1 MLYACDNCSYLFES
15 DEALE
20 QCPDCGEF
28 AVRAATDQEIEELNS
43 RAMDWDDGGELF
55 GQTKI

>member
-15 DEALE
+15 NEELE
-20 QCPDCGEF
+20 QCPNCGKF
-28 AVRAATDQEIEELNS
+28 AIRVANDQEIEEFDS
-43 RAMDWDDGGELF
+43 RANDWDDGGDLF

>member
-15 DEALE
+15 DEQLE
-20 QCPDCGEF
+20 QCPDCGKF
-28 AVRAATDQEIEELNS
+28 AVRAVNDQEIEEFNS
-43 RAMDWDDGGELF
+43 RANDWDDVGDLF

>member
-15 DEALE
+15 DDQLE
-20 QCPDCGEF
+20 QCPDCGKF
-28 AVRAATDQEIEELNS
+28 AVRAANDQKIEEFNS
-43 RAMDWDDGGELF
+43 RANAWDDVVDLF